1 MYNCISNSVSKCYDF
16 TDLVQNVFLP
26 CTHTCIFSFYLDPLK
41 SDDNYFVLIL
51 TVGVVLESTM
61 KQEYVRCAE
70 KIAWS
75 ISFEKFCTDSNS
87 ALLPARRDNLGSM
100 QFKACICICIFGNI
114 NRIMRFV
121 QGGGAKSD
129 LPNNSYITIVV
140 NQIFSPIRYFSLSL
154 YTTTPFN
161 ITLGNMGVLF
171 STLQL
176 PLFLTGILLEAYFL
190 DAFHKS

>member
-70 KIAWS
+70 KIA
-75 ISFEKFCTDSNS
+75 
-87 ALLPARRDNLGSM
+87 
-100 QFKACICICIFGNI
+100 
-114 NRIMRFV
+114 
-121 QGGGAKSD
+121 
-129 LPNNSYITIVV
+129 
-140 NQIFSPIRYFSLSL
+140 
-154 YTTTPFN
+154 
-161 ITLGNMGVLF
+161 
-171 STLQL
+171 
-176 PLFLTGILLEAYFL
+176 
-190 DAFHKS
+190 

>member
-1 MYNCISNSVSKCYDF
+1 MLRGFI
-16 TDLVQNVFLP
+16 DLVQNVFLSS
-26 CTHTCIFSFYLDPLK
+26 TYTCISPFYLDPLK

-51 TVGVVLESTM
+51 TVSVVLESTM
-61 KQEYVRCAE
+61 KKEYVRCAE

-87 ALLPARRDNLGSM
+87 ALLPARRDNLSSM
-100 QFKACICICIFGNI
+100 QFKACICIWIFGNI
-114 NRIMRFV
+114 NRSMKFV

-129 LPNNSYITIVV
+129 CPTIPILHVV
-140 NQIFSPIRYFSLSL
+140 NQIFSQIRSFSLSL

-161 ITLGNMGVLF
+161 ITLGNTGMLF
-171 STLQL
+171 SSLQL
-176 PLFLTGILLEAYFL
+176 PLFLTGILLGVYFL